1 MQDQYLVSVD
11 QAAKW
16 GVSLLT
22 KCNLN
27 AEQAA
32 IVVKGL
38 ISSNLRGVDTHGL
51 VMIRHY
57 ARRFTT
63 ITTRPIEI
71 VKETETTCLVD
82 AGDNY
87 GILAS
92 TIAMN
97 KAIEKAER
105 YGCGVSSV
113 RNSNHF
119 GAAAYYALMAAEK
132 GMLGISTTNAG
143 SRIPPWGGKEAF
155 LGNNPIAIALP
166 GDEYPV
172 ILDMAL
178 SVVAYQKIVT
188 YAREGW
194 PLPEGWAYDSAG
206 EPTTNHQAALDGML
220 TPLGGYKGAGLSVML
235 DLICGAISQ
244 NGFADHVLSIDMYDK
259 PRHVGHFFIAVNISN
274 FLPLDVLKSLI
285 AAYSRKFHVIPR
297 KDGVDR
303 LYLPGEIEYEKYK
316 ERSKNGFPLSRAA
329 VEQLNEVSDEFGI
342 ARLVSVDPIGS

>member
-1 MQDQYLVSVD
+1 MQDQYRISVD
-11 QAAKW
+11 QAMKW

-27 AEQAA
+27 AEEAA

-38 ISSNLRGVDTHGL
+38 ISANLRGVDTHGL

-63 ITTRPIEI
+63 IKYRPIE
-71 VKETETTCLVD
+71 VVQESETTCLVD

-97 KAIEKAER
+97 KAIEKAEK
-105 YGCGVSSV
+105 YGSGVASV

-119 GAAAYYALMAAEK
+119 GAAAYYALLAAEK

-143 SRIPPWGGKEAF
+143 NRIPPWGGKEAF
-155 LGNNPIAIALP
+155 LGNNPIAIAVP
-166 GDEYPV
+166 GNEYPV

-194 PLPEGWAYDSAG
+194 PLPGDWAYDSNG
-206 EPTTNHQAALDGML
+206 ELTTDHKAALEGML
-220 TPLGGYKGAGLSVML
+220 TPLGGYKGAGLSVMV
-235 DLICGAISQ
+235 DLICGAISK
-244 NGFADHVLSIDMYDK
+244 NGFADHVLPIDIYDK
-259 PRHVGHFFIAVNISN
+259 PRHVGHFFVAIKISN
-274 FLPLDVLKSLI
+274 FIPLDVFKSLI
-285 AAYSRKFHVIPR
+285 DAYSKKFHAIPR
-297 KDGVDR
+297 KEGVDH
-303 LYLPGEIEYEKYK
+303 LYMPGEIEHEKYCD
-316 ERSKNGFPLSRAA
+316 RIKNGFPLSRAA
-329 VEQLNEVSDEFGI
+329 VDQLNEVSDEFGI
-342 ARLVSVDPIGS
+342 AHLV

>member
-1 MQDQYLVSVD
+1 MQEYRISVD
-11 QAAKW
+11 HAMKW

-27 AEQAA
+27 PEEAA

-38 ISSNLRGVDTHGL
+38 VSSNLRGVDTHGL

-63 ITTRPIEI
+63 IKYRPIEI
-71 VKETETTCLVD
+71 VQENETTCMID

-97 KAIEKAER
+97 KAIEKAEK
-105 YGCGVSSV
+105 YGSGVSSV

-143 SRIPPWGGKEAF
+143 ARIPPWGGKEAF

-166 GDEYPV
+166 GNEYPV

-194 PLPEGWAYDSAG
+194 PLPEGWAYDSGG
-206 EPTTNHQAALDGML
+206 ELTTDHQAALKGML
-220 TPLGGYKGAGLSVML
+220 TPLGGYKGAGLSVMM
-235 DLICGAISQ
+235 DLICGAISK
-244 NGFADHVLSIDMYDK
+244 NGFADHVLSIDEYDK
-259 PRHVGHFFIAVNISN
+259 PRHVGHFFVAVKISN
-274 FLPLDVLKSLI
+274 FLPLDVFKSLI
-285 AAYSRKFHVIPR
+285 ETYSKKFHAIP
-297 KDGVDR
+297 KKEGADR
-303 LYLPGEIEYEKYK
+303 LYMPGEIEYEKYCDRIK
-316 ERSKNGFPLSRAA
+316 HGFPLSQAA
-329 VEQLNEVSDEFGI
+329 VDQLNEVSDEFRI
-342 ARLVSVDPIGS
+342 AHLV